1 MAGLLAGALTIVFMF
16 IARFRIVAGLVSLAL
31 GVLAAPPAVG
41 AQRVEKVHRIG
52 LLSGGKPSPL
62 IEAFRQGLR
71 DLGYVEGQ
79 NILIEYRW
87 AEGRLERLPELT
99 GELVRL
105 KPDVIV
111 AAATPGARA
120 AKEATTTIPI
130 VMIGVGDPV
139 GLGYVAS
146 LARPGGNVTGLSSL
160 SVDLGPKRLELLR
173 AALPG
178 VSLVGLMWNPADP
191 ARALEVR
198 ETRAAAERLGLRL
211 QAAEV
216 RNPDEV
222 ERSFTAMTRK
232 PPDALIVLQDPF
244 TILHRQ
250 RIADLALKTRLPAV
264 STFREF
270 AEAGGFMSYGASLAD
285 LWRRG
290 ATFVDKIL
298 NGARPA
304 DLPVEQ
310 PTKFELVVNLKTAKA
325 LGLTIPPSVL
335 IRADQVIQ

>member
-1 MAGLLAGALTIVFMF
+1 MKV
-16 IARFRIVAGLVSLAL
+16 RIVAGLVSLAL

-41 AQRVEKVHRIG
+41 AQRMEKVYRIG

-79 NILIEYRW
+79 NLIIEYRW
-87 AEGRLERLPELT
+87 GEGRLQRLPELT

-139 GLGYVAS
+139 GLGYVTS

-160 SVDLGPKRLELLR
+160 SVDLGPKRLELLKE
-173 AALPG
+173 ALPG

-191 ARALEVR
+191 ARALEVLK
-198 ETRAAAERLGLRL
+198 TRAAAERLGLRL

-216 RNPDEV
+216 RNPDEI

-250 RIADLALKTRLPAV
+250 RGAPLPSA
-264 STFREF
+264 
-270 AEAGGFMSYGASLAD
+270 
-285 LWRRG
+285 
-290 ATFVDKIL
+290 
-298 NGARPA
+298 
-304 DLPVEQ
+304 
-310 PTKFELVVNLKTAKA
+310 
-325 LGLTIPPSVL
+325 PPSGG
-335 IRADQVIQ
+335 QPG